1 MFPSMHL
8 TVLPFEARLIL
19 GISKRQF
26 AVAKS
31 KNLLAAS
38 GTHFRD
44 SRLRFHNLFD
54 LLEFHLMS
62 ALRIRGVADFHCQ
75 ARSMIDTFASE
86 IDLHSTLSKEEMYA
100 ILCDIL
106 VDHGADNVLTDA
118 VVFLDRI
125 ESFLKNDA
133 DPFKG

>member
-19 GISKRQF
+19 GISKRQYS
-26 AVAKS
+26 VAKS

-44 SRLRFHNLFD
+44 SRLRFQNLFD

-62 ALRIRGVADFHCQ
+62 ALRLRGVADFHHQ
-75 ARSMIDTFASE
+75 ARGMIDAFAAE
-86 IDLHSTLSKEEMYA
+86 IDLHGTLSKEEMYS
-100 ILCDIL
+100 ISVQIIIWGCP
-106 VDHGADNVLTDA
+106 
-118 VVFLDRI
+118 RI
-125 ESFLKNDA
+125 RK
-133 DPFKG
+133 